1 MQRPNLPPQQ
11 PAHHQVQIGGQI
23 RLACGRG
30 RRIGADHK
38 QATCRQHTKIPAH
51 EHTKATSHPV
61 AHHCGANR
69 ATDYE
74 SYPGR
79 FMVPMLREKV
89 PGKARAPG
97 SGAPA
102 HREREFRA
110 VPHPGF
116 AGKHVR
122 AFRGRAGARRR
133 QALRRVRP
141 LWRRAARTARPAR
154 VRMRSRKP
162 WVFALRRLFG
172 WNVRLLTGSSRRVDR
187 VIIPL
192 SGPRSAVWACRTAAE

>member
-11 PAHHQVQIGGQI
+11 LAHHQVQIGGQI
-23 RLACGRG
+23 GLACGRG

-38 QATCRQHTKIPAH
+38 KATCRQHAKIPAH
-51 EHTKATSHPV
+51 ERTKATFHPV

-79 FMVPMLREKV
+79 FIALALREKV

-97 SGAPA
+97 PGTTPY
-102 HREREFRA
+102 RERKFCA

-122 AFRGRAGARRR
+122 AFRGRAGRGDVRR
-133 QALRRVRP
+133 
-141 LWRRAARTARPAR
+141 
-154 VRMRSRKP
+154 
-162 WVFALRRLFG
+162 
-172 WNVRLLTGSSRRVDR
+172 
-187 VIIPL
+187 
-192 SGPRSAVWACRTAAE
+192 